1 MDMNME
7 IEEVLDK
14 HTLACYE
21 RGKLTLRDFEW
32 EEEIVRPHVAFDDY
46 TRSNDI
52 PIIDLQPLLLTPHP
66 QHLGK
71 QDVNEPIE
79 ILKYLMVAL
88 ILKIMPKPHLNCM
101 GIIQNLGPF
110 RFILDEYYLYFVK
123 SVVKYGKSFKCARR
137 EICIAKILQ
146 TYSN

>member
-1 MDMNME
+1 MDME

-21 RGKLTLRDFEW
+21 RGKLTLTDFEW

-71 QDVNEPIE
+71 QDVKETIE
-79 ILKYLMVAL
+79 ILNYLMVAV
-88 ILKIMPKPHLNCM
+88 ILKIMPKPPLKMYGNYSKFGTVSIHFGRILP
-101 GIIQNLGPF
+101 LF
-110 RFILDEYYLYFVK
+110 R
-123 SVVKYGKSFKCARR
+123 
-137 EICIAKILQ
+137 
-146 TYSN
+146 